1 MADKKKPTEEI
12 TKIIFKFGMLDS
24 MDEKSSCKECAL
36 TADEIPSDIQQMF
49 ISDKVSELSGTWG
62 DPDYGSPIQ
71 YNLVTIET
79 ENGKLYEY
87 EVFNL
92 AIMIFHSE
100 DEKVKRLFRFLVR
113 LERYIKDCGK
123 SIPS

>member
-1 MADKKKPTEEI
+1 MADNKKSTDKI
-12 TKIIFKFGMLDS
+12 TKIIFKSGMLDS
-24 MDEKSSCKECAL
+24 MDEKSSCKECVL

-62 DPDYGSPIQ
+62 DSDYGSPIQ
-71 YNLVTIET
+71 YQRAIVET

-87 EVFNL
+87 EVCNL

-123 SIPS
+123 SILS